1 MMADNKGNRM
11 SKRRSFFMALL
22 VMTVFGVYALRLFQI
37 QIVEGEAYNE
47 LATRKMET
55 KISIAASRGE
65 ILDRYLR
72 PVAINATSNAVLF
85 DYNYFPRGTD
95 DGQQKLQ
102 NDIILRLVTLL
113 GEAGESWNDTLPI
126 GRKAPYAF
134 EGERDASVAALKKNL
149 KMADYAT
156 AEHCMKALVETYRL
170 AGYTAEE
177 QRAIAGVRYEM
188 SIRDF
193 TTQNAYV
200 FSSGVSQE
208 TMYKIMENNAEYP
221 GVDVQATPVRQYV
234 QGDVAAHLIGQ
245 VGPIYAEEYEELKE
259 KGYALNDKVG
269 KGGIEAALEDS
280 LRGATGTRTLV
291 KDAKGSVLEEKVT
304 KAPVPGKSVVL
315 TIDTELQAKVQQILK
330 AKFEELR
337 AKPATKGGKFA
348 DNGHDVKS
356 GSVVMLDVS
365 DGGVLVCASWPSF
378 DLATYG
384 ETYAELVK
392 DPDKP
397 LFNRALNGAF
407 PFGST
412 AKPAV
417 ALAAITQGIITP
429 STSIYCGG
437 KYEYYAYAHYT
448 PKCMGVHRSINVVTA
463 LAKSCNV
470 FFYDTGRLLKIDPI
484 NEMFS
489 LFGLCQKTGVEI
501 GESAGF
507 MDSPSYRQA
516 HGKTWAAG
524 DTLQAAIGQTSNVTP
539 IQLATYAMTLAN
551 DGVRY
556 KTHLVHSVRSY
567 DGLTD
572 AVVQPEVVSRADVSK
587 EAIDAVR
594 KGMVAVV
601 KSGTASRFFNKGNL
615 PYTLAAKTGTAQIVE
630 GKTDNGIFIA
640 YGPVE
645 KPEVAVAVVMEQ
657 GTSAAS
663 SEVARQVLDAY
674 FASKTD
680 GLAPTPPAQLL
691 P

>member
-412 AKPAV
+412 AKPVV
-417 ALAAITQGIITP
+417 AMAAFSKNELNASTRITCDRR
-429 STSIYCGG
+429 YR
-437 KYEYYAYAHYT
+437 YYDDYQPT
-448 PKCMGVHRSINVVTA
+448 CMGRHGSIDVATA
-463 LAKSCNV
+463 LSKSCNV
-470 FFYDTGRLLKIDPI
+470 FFYDTGRRTGIDTI
-484 NEMFS
+484 NKFFN

-501 GESAGF
+501 GESPGYL
-507 MDSPSYRQA
+507 DSPETKKNR
-516 HGKTWAAG
+516 GDIWTGG
-524 DTLQAAIGQTSNVTP
+524 DTLRGRHWPDQQRDSYSAGYLRHDPGQRRRTV
-539 IQLATYAMTLAN
+539 
-551 DGVRY
+551 
-556 KTHLVHSVRSY
+556 
-567 DGLTD
+567 
-572 AVVQPEVVSRADVSK
+572 
-587 EAIDAVR
+587 
-594 KGMVAVV
+594 
-601 KSGTASRFFNKGNL
+601 
-615 PYTLAAKTGTAQIVE
+615 
-630 GKTDNGIFIA
+630 
-640 YGPVE
+640 
-645 KPEVAVAVVMEQ
+645 
-657 GTSAAS
+657 
-663 SEVARQVLDAY
+663 
-674 FASKTD
+674 
-680 GLAPTPPAQLL
+680 
-691 P
+691 

>member
-1 MMADNKGNRM
+1 M
-11 SKRRSFFMALL
+11 
-22 VMTVFGVYALRLFQI
+22 
-37 QIVEGEAYNE
+37 
-47 LATRKMET
+47 
-55 KISIAASRGE
+55 
-65 ILDRYLR
+65 
-72 PVAINATSNAVLF
+72 LF

-113 GEAGESWNDTLPI
+113 GEAEETWNDTLPI
-126 GRKAPYAF
+126 TRKAPYAF
-134 EGERDASVAALKKNL
+134 EEERDASIAALKKNL
-149 KMADYAT
+149 NMADYAT
-156 AEHCMKALVETYRL
+156 AEHCMKALVEAYHL

-193 TTQNAYV
+193 TAQNAYV
-200 FSSGVSQE
+200 FSSGVSRE
-208 TMYKIMENNAEYP
+208 TMYKIMENNTEYP
-221 GVDVQATPVRQYV
+221 GVDVQATPVRKYV

-269 KGGIEAALEDS
+269 KGGIEAAMEDS
-280 LRGATGTRTLV
+280 LRGTTGTRTLV
-291 KDAKGSVLEEKVT
+291 KDAKGNVLEEKET

-315 TIDTELQAKVQQILK
+315 TIDTDLQAKVQQILK

-384 ETYAELVK
+384 ENYAELVK

-417 ALAAITQGIITP
+417 ALAAFSKNELTP
-429 STSIYCGG
+429 STHITCDRRYRY
-437 KYEYYAYAHYT
+437 YEDYQPT
-448 PKCMGVHRSINVVTA
+448 CMGRHGSIDVATA
-463 LAKSCNV
+463 LSKSCNV
-470 FFYDTGRLLKIDPI
+470 FFYDTGRRTGIDTI
-484 NEMFS
+484 NKFFN

-501 GESAGF
+501 GESPGYL
-507 MDSPSYRQA
+507 DSPEAKKNR
-516 HGKTWAAG
+516 GDIWTGG
-524 DTLQAAIGQTSNVTP
+524 DTLRAAIGQTSNVTP

-572 AVVQPEVVSRADVSK
+572 TVVQPEVVSRADLSK
-587 EAIDAVR
+587 EAIDTVR
-594 KGMVAVV
+594 KGMVEVV

-674 FASKTD
+674 FAGKTA

>member
-1 MMADNKGNRM
+1 
-11 SKRRSFFMALL
+11 
-22 VMTVFGVYALRLFQI
+22 
-37 QIVEGEAYNE
+37 
-47 LATRKMET
+47 
-55 KISIAASRGE
+55 
-65 ILDRYLR
+65 
-72 PVAINATSNAVLF
+72 
-85 DYNYFPRGTD
+85 
-95 DGQQKLQ
+95 
-102 NDIILRLVTLL
+102 
-113 GEAGESWNDTLPI
+113 
-126 GRKAPYAF
+126 
-134 EGERDASVAALKKNL
+134 
-149 KMADYAT
+149 MADYAT
-156 AEHCMKALVETYRL
+156 AEHCMKALVEAYHL

-193 TTQNAYV
+193 TAQNAYV
-200 FSSGVSQE
+200 FSSGVSRE
-208 TMYKIMENNAEYP
+208 TMYKIMENNTEYP
-221 GVDVQATPVRQYV
+221 GVDVQATPVRKYV

-269 KGGIEAALEDS
+269 KGGIEAAMEDS
-280 LRGATGTRTLV
+280 LRGTTGTRTLV
-291 KDAKGSVLEEKVT
+291 KDAKGNVLEEKET

-315 TIDTELQAKVQQILK
+315 TIDTDLQAKVQQILK

-384 ETYAELVK
+384 ENYADLVK

-417 ALAAITQGIITP
+417 ALAAFSKNELTP
-429 STSIYCGG
+429 STHITCDRRYRY
-437 KYEYYAYAHYT
+437 YEDYQPT
-448 PKCMGVHRSINVVTA
+448 CMGRHGSIDVATA
-463 LAKSCNV
+463 LSKSCNV
-470 FFYDTGRLLKIDPI
+470 FFYDTGRRTGIDTI
-484 NEMFS
+484 NKFFN

-501 GESAGF
+501 GESPGYL
-507 MDSPSYRQA
+507 DSPEAKKNR
-516 HGKTWAAG
+516 GDIWTGG
-524 DTLQAAIGQTSNVTP
+524 DTLRAAIGQTSNVTP

-572 AVVQPEVVSRADVSK
+572 TVVQPEVVSRADLSK
-587 EAIDAVR
+587 EAIDTVR
-594 KGMVAVV
+594 KGMVEVV

-674 FASKTD
+674 FAGKTA
-680 GLAPTPPAQLL
+680 GLAPTPSAQLL

>member
-11 SKRRSFFMALL
+11 SKRRSFFIALL
-22 VMTVFGVYALRLFQI
+22 VMTVFGIYALRLFQI

-72 PVAINATSNAVLF
+72 PIAVNATSNAVLF

-113 GEAGESWNDTLPI
+113 GEAEETWNDTLPI
-126 GRKAPYAF
+126 TRKAPYAF
-134 EGERDASVAALKKNL
+134 EEERDASIAALKKNL
-149 KMADYAT
+149 NMADYAT
-156 AEHCMKALVETYRL
+156 AEHCMKALVEAYHL

-193 TTQNAYV
+193 TAQNAYV
-200 FSSGVSQE
+200 FSSGVSRE
-208 TMYKIMENNAEYP
+208 TMYKIMENNTEYP
-221 GVDVQATPVRQYV
+221 GVDVQATPVRKYV

-269 KGGIEAALEDS
+269 KGGIEAAMEDS
-280 LRGATGTRTLV
+280 LRGTTGTRTLV
-291 KDAKGSVLEEKVT
+291 KDAKGNVLEEKET

-315 TIDTELQAKVQQILK
+315 TIDTDLQAKVQQILK

-412 AKPAV
+412 AKPVV
-417 ALAAITQGIITP
+417 AMAAFSKNELNASTHITCDRR
-429 STSIYCGG
+429 YRY
-437 KYEYYAYAHYT
+437 YEDYQPT
-448 PKCMGVHRSINVVTA
+448 CMGRHGSIDVATA
-463 LAKSCNV
+463 LSKSCNV
-470 FFYDTGRLLKIDPI
+470 FFYDTGRRTGIDTI
-484 NEMFS
+484 NKFFN

-501 GESAGF
+501 GESPGYL
-507 MDSPSYRQA
+507 DSPETKKNR
-516 HGKTWAAG
+516 GDIWTGG
-524 DTLQAAIGQTSNVTP
+524 DTLRAAIGQTSNVTP

-572 AVVQPEVVSRADVSK
+572 TVVQPEVVSRADLSK
-587 EAIDAVR
+587 EAIDTVR

-674 FASKTD
+674 FAGKTD

>member
-1 MMADNKGNRM
+1 
-11 SKRRSFFMALL
+11 
-22 VMTVFGVYALRLFQI
+22 
-37 QIVEGEAYNE
+37 
-47 LATRKMET
+47 
-55 KISIAASRGE
+55 
-65 ILDRYLR
+65 
-72 PVAINATSNAVLF
+72 
-85 DYNYFPRGTD
+85 
-95 DGQQKLQ
+95 
-102 NDIILRLVTLL
+102 
-113 GEAGESWNDTLPI
+113 
-126 GRKAPYAF
+126 
-134 EGERDASVAALKKNL
+134 
-149 KMADYAT
+149 
-156 AEHCMKALVETYRL
+156 
-170 AGYTAEE
+170 
-177 QRAIAGVRYEM
+177 M

-412 AKPAV
+412 AKPVV
-417 ALAAITQGIITP
+417 AMAAFSKNELNASTRITCDRR
-429 STSIYCGG
+429 YR
-437 KYEYYAYAHYT
+437 YYDDYQPT
-448 PKCMGVHRSINVVTA
+448 CMGRHGSIDVATA
-463 LAKSCNV
+463 LSKSCNV
-470 FFYDTGRLLKIDPI
+470 FFYDTGRRTGIDTI
-484 NEMFS
+484 NKFFN

-501 GESAGF
+501 GESPGYL
-507 MDSPSYRQA
+507 DSPETKKNR
-516 HGKTWAAG
+516 GDIWTGG
-524 DTLQAAIGQTSNVTP
+524 DTLRAAIGQTSNVTP

>member
-1 MMADNKGNRM
+1 
-11 SKRRSFFMALL
+11 
-22 VMTVFGVYALRLFQI
+22 
-37 QIVEGEAYNE
+37 
-47 LATRKMET
+47 
-55 KISIAASRGE
+55 
-65 ILDRYLR
+65 
-72 PVAINATSNAVLF
+72 
-85 DYNYFPRGTD
+85 
-95 DGQQKLQ
+95 
-102 NDIILRLVTLL
+102 
-113 GEAGESWNDTLPI
+113 
-126 GRKAPYAF
+126 
-134 EGERDASVAALKKNL
+134 
-149 KMADYAT
+149 
-156 AEHCMKALVETYRL
+156 
-170 AGYTAEE
+170 
-177 QRAIAGVRYEM
+177 M

-193 TTQNAYV
+193 TAQNAYV
-200 FSSGVSQE
+200 FSSGVSRE
-208 TMYKIMENNAEYP
+208 TMYKIMENNTEYP
-221 GVDVQATPVRQYV
+221 GVDVQATPVRKYV

-269 KGGIEAALEDS
+269 KGGIEAAMEDS
-280 LRGATGTRTLV
+280 LRGTTGTRTLV
-291 KDAKGSVLEEKVT
+291 KDAKGNVLEEKET

-315 TIDTELQAKVQQILK
+315 TIDTDLQAKVQQILK

-384 ETYAELVK
+384 ENYAELVK

-417 ALAAITQGIITP
+417 ALAAFSKNELTP
-429 STSIYCGG
+429 STHITCDRRYRY
-437 KYEYYAYAHYT
+437 YEDYQPT
-448 PKCMGVHRSINVVTA
+448 CMGRHGSIDVATA
-463 LAKSCNV
+463 LSKSCNV
-470 FFYDTGRLLKIDPI
+470 FFYDTGRRTGIDTI
-484 NEMFS
+484 NKFFN

-501 GESAGF
+501 GESPGYL
-507 MDSPSYRQA
+507 DSPEAKKNR
-516 HGKTWAAG
+516 GDIWTGG
-524 DTLQAAIGQTSNVTP
+524 DTLRAAIGQTSNVTP

-572 AVVQPEVVSRADVSK
+572 TVVQPEVVSRADLSK
-587 EAIDAVR
+587 EAIDTVR
-594 KGMVAVV
+594 KGMVEVV

-674 FASKTD
+674 FAGKTA